1 MNPEPELPELP
12 IRNRQGI
19 PGPKA
24 VFWFIIALIVMIAL
38 LTLVAFLAVRQVE
51 STTEGFA
58 AIEYPRPLEIDR
70 G

>member
-1 MNPEPELPELP
+1 MSLDPPELP

-24 VFWFIIALIVMIAL
+24 VFWFLIVLIVIIAL
-38 LTLVAFLAVRQVE
+38 LTLVAFFAVREVE
-51 STTEGFA
+51 STTDGFA
-58 AIEYPRPLEIDR
+58 AIELPRPLEIDR